1 VTRLS
6 LRGVLVLG
14 ALALAAAYLAK
25 GFAPG
30 AVRARIDP
38 TNAATGGVDGEYA
51 RFLDAVAAATPRDAT
66 VCVLAESGSGF
77 NGADGVAAYRL
88 APRRV
93 VGPDGYADAAYVAV
107 YRRKN
112 APPPPGASAMP
123 GGFLQKK

>member
-6 LRGVLVLG
+6 LRGLLVLV
-14 ALALAAAYLAK
+14 ALAAAAVYLAK
-25 GFAPG
+25 DFAPDRI
-30 AVRARIDP
+30 RARWSP
-38 TNAATGGVDGEYA
+38 TNASASGIDLEYA

-66 VCVLAESGSGF
+66 VCVLSGSG
-77 NGADGVAAYRL
+77 GETVGLAAYRL

-93 VGPDGYADAAYVAV
+93 VGPELYASAPWVAV

-112 APPPPGASAMP
+112 APAPPGAAAMP

>member
-1 VTRLS
+1 MTRLS

-30 AVRARIDP
+30 AIRARLAP
-38 TNAATGGVDGEYA
+38 ANAANGGIDAEYA

-66 VCVLAESGSGF
+66 VCVLSESRP
-77 NGADGVAAYRL
+77 GADGYAAYRL

-93 VGPDGYADAAYVAV
+93 VGPEGCADAPWVAV
-107 YRRKN
+107 YRRKS
-112 APPPPGASAMP
+112 AAAPPGASAMP

>member
-6 LRGVLVLG
+6 LRGIVVLA
-14 ALALAAAYLAK
+14 ALALAAVFLAK
-25 GFAPG
+25 DFAP
-30 AVRARIDP
+30 RAIASRLSP
-38 TNAATGGVDGEYA
+38 VPAAAGGVDGEYA

-66 VCVLAESGSGF
+66 VCVLSASRSDT
-77 NGADGVAAYRL
+77 DGYAAYRL

-93 VGPDGYADAAYVAV
+93 VGPELYADAPYVAV

-123 GGFLQKK
+123 GGFLRKK